1 LGNLL
6 GHAEREE
13 KAMSGSEELEPLAE
27 EGQIYEELEPLTAED
42 ESREDVERDCL
53 AGWPAASALF
63 LGQDFRAHCA
73 SSTFDDLCEDD
84 AILKVTST
92 LGANRVR
99 VYEGEQLNAGSLAY
113 DRTAWKERRQQVPIG
128 GYRYFGSS
136 IGPFVGSPLYFGCGV
151 GTSAPHLR

>member
-1 LGNLL
+1 LDSLLGNV
-6 GHAEREE
+6 EREE
-13 KAMSGSEELEPLAE
+13 KAMSGREEHESLAE

-63 LGQDFRAHCA
+63 FGVGSRADCA

-84 AILKVTST
+84 VILKVTST
-92 LGANRVR
+92 LGTDRVR
-99 VYEGEQLNAGSLAY
+99 VHEGEQLNAGSLAY

-136 IGPFVGSPLYFGCGV
+136 VGPFIGSPLYFGCGV